1 MNKEEILYDLIELS
15 KNETPI
21 TLSSLMNTFDEVSY
35 LSKCYR
41 DFVEVNGKLY
51 SGFINVKLGNTY
63 LKIRFLPQTAIY
75 TDTECK
81 KEDNVIIIYI
91 HNCMNKKMSFI
102 NKKYIRNPFKKE

>member
-1 MNKEEILYDLIELS
+1 MDKEKVLCDLIELS
-15 KNETPI
+15 KNEVPI

-41 DFVEVNGKLY
+41 DFIEVYGKLY
-51 SGFINVKLGNTY
+51 SGFLTVKLENTS
-63 LKIRFLPQTAIY
+63 LKIRFLPQTAVY

-91 HNCMNKKMSFI
+91 HNCMNSKMSFV
-102 NKKYIRNPFKKE
+102 NKKYMRN